1 MSAILVLWT
10 VVFFLQCV
18 FSLRQYHILHISL
31 IFFLRICF
39 GSRQHDIYNFDFPM
53 NIKLLEIPVTIYHKG
68 FCKTGGIG
76 EHILLCPCHSAVH

>member
-10 VVFFLQCV
+10 VVFFLECV
-18 FSLRQYHILHISL
+18 FGLRPYHILYISL

-53 NIKLLEIPVTIYHKG
+53 NIKLLEILVAVYHKG
-68 FCKTGGIG
+68 LCKTSGIG

>member
-39 GSRQHDIYNFDFPM
+39 GSRQHDIYNFDFPT
-53 NIKLLEIPVTIYHKG
+53 NIKLLEILVDIYHKG
-68 FCKTGGIG
+68 FC
-76 EHILLCPCHSAVH
+76 